1 MSDVLSKADALIQRR
16 RVQLGGVPEPQAA
29 HWPDDIPVLT
39 DVVDDAPSQTFS
51 VADKHALHDA
61 IRHELDAWLDENLP
75 QIVVHLLD
83 GIGDTLIRHL
93 HESAR
98 EDLLPRL
105 EQALSDRARDAAQQ
119 AAPL

>member
-1 MSDVLSKADALIQRR
+1 MSDILSKADALIQRR
-16 RVQLGGVPEPQAA
+16 RTQLGGVPDPQPA

-39 DVVDDAPSQTFS
+39 DI
-51 VADKHALHDA
+51 VADEAPLPVFSHEDRDALRMA
-61 IRHELDAWLDENLP
+61 IRQELDIWLDENLP

-83 GIGDTLIRHL
+83 GIGDRLIQHL

-105 EQALSDRARDAAQQ
+105 EQALHDKAR
-119 AAPL
+119 